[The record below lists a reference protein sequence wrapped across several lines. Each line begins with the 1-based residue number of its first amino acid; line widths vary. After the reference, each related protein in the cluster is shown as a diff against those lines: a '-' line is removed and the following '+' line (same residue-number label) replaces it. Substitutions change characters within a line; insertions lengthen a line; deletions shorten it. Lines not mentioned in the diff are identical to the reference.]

1 VKTKIALALL
11 CVLPSVRRLVA
22 QAPQSTVRVS
32 GYVQPRFQAI
42 GDSASFLLRRARVA
56 VEGNITPWA
65 RARIQVEFRTWVTP
79 AAGSSP
85 AVQATDLYLA
95 LSQHRWTGT
104 FGQFRVPLLREN
116 LMSSTVLEL
125 ADRTLG
131 SDLIAP
137 FRDIGAMAAWTDG
150 RVAVAVAITNGEGAN
165 VAKNRDNKFMYAE
178 RATVVLGRGLDLGV
192 AAEEQ
197 TDTSRWT
204 ADGEWKQ
211 GRLLARGGYLRLHR
225 RVTQTNATAWY
236 GLAGYAVR
244 PERLQVVARVESYDP
259 SDAVGGDATMAYTA
273 GAQVLFKGDDLKL
286 QASYGIY
293 HEQGPQIKN
302 NRLVVQMQARF

>member
-1 VKTKIALALL
+1 MKTKIALALL
-11 CVLPSVRRLVA
+11 CVLPSVRRLAA
-22 QAPQSTVRVS
+22 QAPQSTVRIS

-42 GDSASFLLRRARVA
+42 GDSAGFQLRRARVA

-79 AAGSSP
+79 AAGPSP

-95 LSQHRWTGT
+95 LSQHHWTGT

-116 LMSSTVLEL
+116 LISS
-125 ADRTLG
+125 
-131 SDLIAP
+131 
-137 FRDIGAMAAWTDG
+137 WTDG
-150 RVAVAVAITNGEGAN
+150 RVAAAVAITNGEGAN

-178 RATVVLGRGLDLGV
+178 RATVALGRGLDLGV

-211 GRLLARGGYLRLHR
+211 GRLLTRAGFLRLHR
-225 RVTQTNATAWY
+225 RVAQTNATAWY

-259 SDAVGGDATMAYTA
+259 SDAVGGDATTAYTA
-273 GAQVLFKGDDLKL
+273 GAQLLFKGDDLKL